1 MIPRPLWT
9 FLLVRLSSVFLVQT
23 WFVADEY
30 WQATEVAHNIA
41 FGYGYL
47 TWEWKEGLR
56 SILYPGVLACLYKV
70 LAVFS
75 LDYPLLLIHLPR
87 VLHACAF
94 AVGDFF
100 TWKLSQKLYNKD
112 AAHWT
117 YVCLMSS
124 WFLEYCAPR
133 TLTSCLEMVLT
144 SVALWFYPWKSK
156 RESCNVSYLWLVG
169 ISCILR
175 PTSAVLFVPLCLHH
189 VWASNSRLW
198 LTVKFSAIIFAVL
211 ALSIGLDSWYYGQL
225 VVVPWRFAHFNIAS
239 GLAAHYGTHPW
250 HWYLTQGLP
259 ATLTIHIV
267 PFLLGA
273 VCHSRRHKHLLPL
286 CVWSI
291 FVYSCLGHKEFR
303 FLLPV
308 LPLCLCIAGDYIAVT
323 IASLSKKKDLSSK
336 QWSLIVAASLWIPNI
351 LAMIYLGLFHQRG
364 PLDTM
369 TVIEQELNTVKE
381 PDVLFLMPCHSTP
394 YYGHLHR
401 NISMRF
407 LTCEPNLKHQEN
419 YIDEADIFERN
430 PMSWLQQEYKSIT
443 TQDSNISHHKLHEGK
458 RNSLGKSFPSH
469 VVLFD
474 VLVDRVYDFLS
485 GNGFQKCHEIFHAHV
500 EDGRRGRF
508 IHIYC
513 RV

>member
-1 MIPRPLWT
+1 MT

-30 WQATEVAHNIA
+30 WQATEVAHNLA

-47 TWEWKEGLR
+47 TWEWRVGLR
-56 SILYPGVLACLYKV
+56 SILYPSVFACLYKV
-70 LAVFS
+70 LAIFN

-87 VLHACAF
+87 VLHAGAF

-100 TWKLSQKLYNKD
+100 TWKLSRKLYNKD

-117 YVCLMSS
+117 HVCLMSS

-133 TLTSCLEMVLT
+133 TLTSCVEMVLT

-156 RESCNVSYLWLVG
+156 RESCSVSYLWLVG

-198 LTVKFSAIIFAVL
+198 LTVKFIAIVLAVL
-211 ALSIGLDSWYYGQL
+211 VLSVGLDSWYYGQL
-225 VVVPWRFAHFNIAS
+225 VVVPWRFVHFNIAS

-273 VCHSRRHKHLLPL
+273 VCHSRRHKDLLPL
-286 CVWSI
+286 CVC
-291 FVYSCLGHKEFR
+291 CLGHKEFR

-323 IASLSKKKDLSSK
+323 IANLSKKKDLSSK
-336 QWSLIVAASLWIPNI
+336 QW
-351 LAMIYLGLFHQRG
+351 
-364 PLDTM
+364 
-369 TVIEQELNTVKE
+369 
-381 PDVLFLMPCHSTP
+381 
-394 YYGHLHR
+394 
-401 NISMRF
+401 
-407 LTCEPNLKHQEN
+407 
-419 YIDEADIFERN
+419 
-430 PMSWLQQEYKSIT
+430 
-443 TQDSNISHHKLHEGK
+443 
-458 RNSLGKSFPSH
+458 
-469 VVLFD
+469 
-474 VLVDRVYDFLS
+474 
-485 GNGFQKCHEIFHAHV
+485 
-500 EDGRRGRF
+500 
-508 IHIYC
+508 
-513 RV
+513 